1 MRFSILQQ
9 AEVLA
14 IHRFRQ
20 DNPAQTL
27 GNTCSSPI
35 RPPGGRPCASFL
47 KFCHSPAW
55 WVIGILLAVF
65 ALNALAVAQ
74 QDVIVEIVPHGNRRI
89 PAESIK
95 ARIFT
100 RPGDVYDPA
109 AIERDFN
116 ALWNTGYFEDIRF
129 EREQT
134 PKGWRLHIYVKE
146 RPTIREID
154 YVGLSSVSKSDV
166 LDRFKLAKVGLS
178 PESQYDP
185 TKVKKAEVTIKDL
198 LAEHGRQFSTVRTEV
213 RPIPPAAV
221 GLTFVIKEGPKVKVG
236 KITFEGNK
244 NVSSRI
250 LRSSMKN
257 LKPIGIPHS
266 IFLENLFARTY
277 DATKLDEDTER
288 VREEFQN
295 RGYSTA
301 VVQTPKTQI
310 HDTGHTG
317 FHIPLIQSGPGK
329 AVDLTIPVEEGER
342 YRLGGIT
349 FKNNKAITNTKA
361 LRALFPIKDGDIF
374 DRSKVA
380 KGLENLRKAYGE
392 FGYIN
397 FTAIPTPRPDE
408 AKKLLYFD
416 VDIDEGKQFTVRRI
430 EFSGN
435 TTTRDKVIRREI
447 ALEEGQI
454 YNQRLWEQSLM
465 RLNQLGYFDQLKP
478 DDPDVT
484 DRHLDEKEGTVDLTL
499 KVKEKGKNSIG
510 LTGGVSGLSGT
521 FIGLSY
527 STNNFLGL
535 GETLTVSADIGSLER
550 NLRFSFTQ
558 PYLFDRP
565 LQLGFTVY
573 GTKYTYDQ
581 ARQTEIFTGQQLN
594 LPSALLQ
601 NLQNYTQAS
610 KGFSLSLNYPLHRS
624 FKRVGISYTYDISS
638 LVALTTASQS
648 LFSYLAFSG
657 ISGPNALDGIVTSK
671 IVPSFSENKL
681 DSGLSPHKGT
691 SIYFASEIAGIGG
704 TVRTIR
710 PVFEYKHF
718 IPVQNRRNT
727 VGYRVQASFL
737 TGYGGLVP
745 PPFDRFYMGGEND
758 LRGFDIRSVSPVAF
772 LPSTTTVQLRNPDG
786 TIVPK
791 DPSNPLRGA
800 YNIQVP
806 VDQIVFPGG
815 DASLIGNLEYRI
827 TIAGPVALAP
837 FVDMGIDPILRQ
849 SELRINPSQLSL
861 INSSVFGCPSED
873 IGFNCVGGQLP
884 GAPNSSIPK
893 FSQYLTTLG
902 STNWT
907 PRMSTGLELQVFVP
921 IVNAP
926 FRVYWAYNPLRLDT
940 IVNSPI
946 PITRAMFPAGA
957 AGDYTYQFT
966 RNAYSPQYQL
976 REPRKTFRFTVA
988 TTF

>member
-1 MRFSILQQ
+1 LRFSILQRI
-9 AEVLA
+9 EGLA

-20 DNPAQTL
+20 DHSALIEGGTR
-27 GNTCSSPI
+27 SSHI
-35 RPPGGRPCASFL
+35 RLAGPFPSASFP
-47 KFCHSPAW
+47 KFCHKSARW
-55 WVIGILLAVF
+55 TTGLLLALF
-65 ALNALAVAQ
+65 MFGASGVAQ
-74 QDVIVEIVPHGNRRI
+74 QDILVDIKPHGNRRI
-89 PAESIK
+89 PGDSIK
-95 ARIFT
+95 ARIFS
-100 RPGDVYDPA
+100 RPGDIYDQA

-134 PKGWRLHIYVKE
+134 PKGWILHIYVKE
-146 RPTIREID
+146 RPTIREIE
-154 YVGLSSVSKSDV
+154 YVGLNSVSKSDV

-178 PESQYDP
+178 QESQYDP
-185 TKVKKAEVTIKDL
+185 TKVKKAEVTIRDL
-198 LAEHGRQFSTVRTEV
+198 LAEHGRQFATVRTEV

-221 GLTFVIKEGPKVKVG
+221 GLTFVVKEGPKVKVG
-236 KITFEGNK
+236 KIIFEGNK
-244 NVSSRI
+244 HVQSRV
-250 LRSSMKN
+250 LRSAMKN
-257 LKPIGIPHS
+257 LKPIGVPHS
-266 IFLENLFARTY
+266 IFLENLFSKTY

-295 RGYSTA
+295 RGYFTA

-310 HDTGHTG
+310 HDTGHSG
-317 FHIPLIQSGPGK
+317 FHIPLLQAGPGK

-349 FKNNKAITNTKA
+349 FKNNKTLNNAKA
-361 LRALFPIKDGDIF
+361 LRGLFPIKDGDVA

-380 KGLENLRKAYGE
+380 KGLENLRKAYGQY
-392 FGYIN
+392 GYIN

-416 VDIDEGKQFTVRRI
+416 IDVDEGKQFTVRRI
-430 EFSGN
+430 EFTGN

-447 ALEEGQI
+447 GLEEGQV
-454 YNQRLWEQSLM
+454 YNQALWEQSLL
-465 RLNQLGYFDQLKP
+465 RLNQLSYFDQLKP

-484 DRHLDEKEGTVDLTL
+484 DRRLDEKEGTVDLTL
-499 KVKEKGKNSIG
+499 KVHEKGKNSIG
-510 LTGGVSGLSGT
+510 LTGGVSGLSGS

-535 GETLTVSADIGSLER
+535 GETLSVSADFGSLER
-550 NLRFSFTQ
+550 NLMFGFTE
-558 PYLFDRP
+558 PYLFDKP

-573 GTKYTYDQ
+573 YRKYTYDQ
-581 ARQTEIFTGQQLN
+581 ARQTAILTGQQLN

-601 NLQNYTQAS
+601 NLQNYTQSS

-624 FKRVGISYTYDISS
+624 FKRVGISYSYDVSS
-638 LVALTTASQS
+638 LVALTTASKS

-657 ISGPNALDGIVTSK
+657 VSGPNALNGIVTSK
-671 IVPSFSENKL
+671 VVPSYSKNTL
-681 DSGLSPHKGT
+681 DSGISPHSGS
-691 SIYFASEIAGIGG
+691 SIYFASEIAGLGG

-710 PVFEYKHF
+710 PVFEYKKF

-745 PPFDRFYMGGEND
+745 PPFERFYSGGEND

-772 LPSTTTVQLRNPDG
+772 LPTTTSVTLLNPDG
-786 TIVPK
+786 LPVPK
-791 DPSNPLRGA
+791 DPGNKLRGN
-800 YNIQVP
+800 YTIPVP
-806 VDQIVFPGG
+806 VEQITFPGG
-815 DASLIGNLEYRI
+815 DASVIGNLEYRI

-837 FVDMGIDPILRQ
+837 FVDMGIDPILRK
-849 SELRINPSQLSL
+849 SELRINSGQLTTL
-861 INSSVFGCPSED
+861 NNTVYGCPSED
-873 IGFNCVGGQLP
+873 IAFNCVGGQLP

-902 STNWT
+902 NTNWT

-926 FRVYWAYNPLRLDT
+926 FRIYWAYNPLRLDT
-940 IVNSPI
+940 TVNSPV
-946 PITRAMFPAGA
+946 PITSGMFPSNGAGK
-957 AGDYTYQFT
+957 YTYQIT
-966 RNAYSPQYQL
+966 RNAFSPQYQL
-976 REPRKTFRFTVA
+976 REPRKTVRFTVA